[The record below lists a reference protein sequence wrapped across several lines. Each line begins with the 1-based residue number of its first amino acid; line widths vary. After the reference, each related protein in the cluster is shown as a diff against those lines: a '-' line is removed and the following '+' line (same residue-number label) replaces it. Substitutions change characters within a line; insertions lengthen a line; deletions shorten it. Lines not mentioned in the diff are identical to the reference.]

1 MLYTNDSIK
10 SVVVYHVYQSDCQMD
25 ELMSVCG
32 YDRTKAIQTTH
43 SYNYNCYTYILG
55 HEQMLILTLE
65 QFLIFNFK
73 CPNV

>member
-1 MLYTNDSIK
+1 
-10 SVVVYHVYQSDCQMD
+10 MD
-25 ELMSVCG
+25 ELMGVCG

-55 HEQMLILTLE
+55 HEQMLILTFE